1 MNAPRTADEGH
12 EVTEPALSS
21 FAYSHL
27 PAKLQDIA
35 APFSEMAHRL
45 VSTLPKN
52 AARATALG
60 RLHESSLAAIRGAK

>member
-1 MNAPRTADEGH
+1 MKAPRTADEVPQTF
-12 EVTEPALSS
+12 ETPLSA
-21 FAYSHL
+21 FAYAHL
-27 PAKLQDIA
+27 PASLQGIA

-60 RLHESSLAAIRGAK
+60 RLHESSLAAIRGAQ